1 MTKSNIDFT
10 LIMKFLARLK
20 KNNNRDWFQSNKT
33 QFQKAQEEFL
43 VLVQHIIE
51 KLSLDI
57 PEIADLEAK
66 KCIYRIYRDIRFSKD
81 KTPYKTH
88 FGAFFTPGGKNSGNA
103 GFYLHLE
110 PNNSI
115 IAGGLYKPDSA
126 KLSKVRQEIDYNG
139 SDLKKIVSNSTFKE
153 LFGEIQ
159 GEKLS
164 RAPKGYPLDH
174 PNLEVL
180 KLKSFLVVH
189 NLDDNQVISPNL
201 PELVFKNF
209 KTMSPFIE
217 YLNVAIS

>member
-1 MTKSNIDFT
+1 
-10 LIMKFLARLK
+10 MKFLARLK